1 MALQGDAQRILARK
15 ELDKLHRGMVVEL
28 DRRLVQPTSSSA
40 HLGEE
45 AVSSSVEQPV
55 SEAIDI
61 VQRTVHALALLRE
74 STEHKE
80 KVINDHLIIIRA
92 LEDEKQAAFIDRT
105 RLQEDLETERQRVAA
120 LSADRED
127 LEAKVKSLESE
138 CGTLAHQLERLV
150 NLIKASFDSL
160 QTDAD
165 GLTEH

>member
-28 DRRLVQPTSSSA
+28 DRRLVQPTPSA
-40 HLGEE
+40 PLLGEE
-45 AVSSSVEQPV
+45 ALSSSVEQPV

-80 KVINDHLIIIRA
+80 KVINDHVAIIRA
-92 LEDEKQAAFIDRT
+92 LEDEKQAAFQDRG
-105 RLQEDLETERQRVAA
+105 RLQDDLENERQRVMA
-120 LSADRED
+120 LSADRDE
-127 LEAKVKSLESE
+127 LEAKVKSLEAE
-138 CGTLAHQLERLV
+138 CGTLALQLERLV

-160 QTDAD
+160 HIDAD
-165 GLTEH
+165 ALAEH